1 MEAQHRLLAAIR
13 HKLSPHLPLEH
24 ALAKAT
30 GVPMTTAFEWIRGQ
44 APLPLDHALTLARTY
59 GIDWDSLSA
68 NGAAAGTIPFQFMG
82 FNYNVTQL
90 EDYFYRILHQ
100 FRQVDVFGA
109 RKMVYV
115 ASELPLF
122 TLFQFPE
129 LAAFK
134 LFFWGKTVYHLPTF
148 ERQQYDRHFLSEDL
162 MALGEAAWEAY
173 LQFYSVELWSSN
185 IINDLLTQIY
195 AFWQH
200 RIFKHKGDALR
211 ICDKAVQLLDHVE
224 MQARIGKKFHPRRK
238 LPDAPNFELYY
249 NDVAISNNTIWVQT
263 PSQQATFISQ
273 NALNY
278 LVTDHP
284 AFCLHT
290 EAWALR
296 LQHHSIKIS
305 QGNDALRHRFFE
317 QMRENV
323 AFIKHEI
330 QTAR

>member
-1 MEAQHRLLAAIR
+1 MQVQHRLIEAIR
-13 HKLSPHLPLEH
+13 QKLPPHIALEH

-30 GVPMTTAFEWIRGQ
+30 GVSMTTAFEWVRGQ
-44 APLPLDHALTLARTY
+44 QALPLDHAMTLAQAH
-59 GIDWDSLSA
+59 GIDWNSLSA
-68 NGAAAGTIPFQFMG
+68 NGGAAGTIPFQFMG

-100 FRQVDVFGA
+100 FKQVDVFGA

-134 LFFWGKTVYHLPTF
+134 LFFWGKTVYHLPHF
-148 ERQQYDRHFLSEDL
+148 EHQQYDRRFLSDDL
-162 MALGEAAWEAY
+162 MMLGEAAWEAY
-173 LQFYSVELWSSN
+173 LKFYSTELWSSN

-211 ICDKAVQLLDHVE
+211 ICDKVIQLLDHVE

-238 LPDAPNFELYY
+238 LPDTPNFELYY

-263 PSQQATFISQ
+263 PSQQATFVSQ

-284 AFCLHT
+284 TFCMHT
-290 EAWALR
+290 EAWARR
-296 LQHHSIKIS
+296 LQQNSIKIS
-305 QGNDALRHRFFE
+305 QGNDKLRHHFFE
-317 QMRENV
+317 QMRENI

-330 QTAR
+330 QAAR